1 MLRYCLIHSLW
12 RLPVLP
18 LALGVLVFS
27 YMEEASQ
34 YFHLADRVGFTRP
47 SLMRTLIGT
56 YFTWGDILCYSLGIG
71 AVLLVEELARQKRLR
86 LAGIKNNS

>member
-71 AVLLVEELARQKRLR
+71 AVLLVEKLARQKRLR